1 MPHPSRQQSFKTIA
15 LVLLWLSVA
24 SPVSAAS
31 WLVPSIPD
39 VTVQDQ
45 DGHDYR
51 FYSELLQGRRV
62 LIDFIFTS
70 CKTACPTQ
78 TALLREVR
86 NHLSRNRP
94 DESDVLLI
102 SLTVD
107 PQHDGPQ
114 QLRRY
119 AAQFDIEPGL
129 RQGWI
134 FLTAK
139 SNDLKRLLAA
149 FGNATGRPYDHAN
162 VLWVGNEPQQRWTRT
177 AAFNTPA
184 HFAELLEQVS
194 R

>member
-1 MPHPSRQQSFKTIA
+1 MPHPRRQHSSFVSA
-15 LVLLWLSVA
+15 LVLVALFFA
-24 SPVSAAS
+24 SPAAGAP
-31 WLVPSIPD
+31 WLAPAIPN

-45 DGHDYR
+45 DGQDYR
-51 FYSELLQGRRV
+51 FSDLLQGRRV

-70 CKTACPTQ
+70 CKTTCPTQ
-78 TALLREVR
+78 TAVLREVR
-86 NHLSRNRP
+86 NQLSRNRS

-102 SLTVD
+102 SVTVD
-107 PQHDGPQ
+107 PLHDGPR

-119 AAQFDIEPGL
+119 AEQFGIDPGL

-134 FLTAK
+134 FLTADTK
-139 SNDLKRLLAA
+139 NLNRLLAA
-149 FGNATGRPYDHAN
+149 FGSATGRPSDHAN